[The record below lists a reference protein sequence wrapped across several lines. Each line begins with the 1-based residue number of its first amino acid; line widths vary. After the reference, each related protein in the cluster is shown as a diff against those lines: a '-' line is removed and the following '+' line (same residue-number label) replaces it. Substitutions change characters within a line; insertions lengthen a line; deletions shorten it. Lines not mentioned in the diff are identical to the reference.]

1 MGRASV
7 SWGSRGLQ
15 YVALTGV
22 WWVAE
27 EEGSVCE
34 SGLSPLG
41 AMIRSGEG
49 KGASGRCDEMGWG
62 TPNGL

>member
-1 MGRASV
+1 M
-7 SWGSRGLQ
+7 
-15 YVALTGV
+15 ALTGV